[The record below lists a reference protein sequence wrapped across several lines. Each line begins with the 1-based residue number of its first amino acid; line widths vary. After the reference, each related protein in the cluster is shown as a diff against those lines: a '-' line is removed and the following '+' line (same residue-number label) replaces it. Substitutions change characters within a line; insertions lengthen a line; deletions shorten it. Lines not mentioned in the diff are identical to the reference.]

1 MIRNYISVAIRNLLK
16 HKFYSGLNILGL
28 SVGVTCF
35 LLIFLYVKHE
45 ISYDNFHSDIENIYR
60 LDFEGSLNGNDF
72 IGAVASPPAA
82 AALVNDFPEF
92 LEAIRF
98 REKGDL
104 LVKQKGETQ
113 TIKEDKGI
121 YVDGNFFNFF
131 SFNLIQGDPNTCL
144 VAPNLIVLS
153 ESAAL
158 KYFGNEN
165 PIGKV
170 LTIDN
175 DADFEVTGVF
185 EDFPSNSHF
194 DFDVLLSLE
203 TLDEARQGF
212 WLSFNFNTYFKVQPG
227 TDPAAIEAKF
237 PSIIEKYIGP
247 EVERFLGGTMDQ
259 FYEAGNKIGF
269 YLFPMKD
276 IHLYSAK
283 EGELGINGDIKY
295 IYIFSAIA
303 SFILLIACIN
313 FMNLATARS
322 SNRAKEVGIR
332 KTMGAYRPQLIKQ
345 FLAEAIVL
353 SLISF
358 VLAFGLASAFFSGF
372 NSLAG
377 KDLLYSDL
385 FGPNFVL
392 LMFVVMVVVG
402 LLAGSYP
409 AFYLSGFRPV
419 EVLKGKLNLGM
430 KGGGLRSVLVVFQF
444 TLSIIMIVGT
454 AVVFDQLD
462 YIQNKKLGFDKD
474 HVLMVQDPWVMKD
487 GLESFKNEV
496 LRNPKVKSGTISSFI
511 PASDSDNSTIFF
523 PGNSPDE
530 NNTYVVSNWRVD
542 YDYIETLG
550 MKLVAGRNFSK
561 DFQTDSLALIINE
574 TAANQF
580 GFTDAIGET
589 VSTYDGN
596 SPEDIWVQPYKVI
609 GVVEDFHA
617 TSMRDVIQP
626 LVIYLGQSR
635 GFISFKIQGD
645 DINGTIS
652 TIQSKWDEFAPGQPF
667 SYSFLDQKFDALYDN
682 EQQVGKIFGIF
693 SFLAIFIACLGLFGL
708 AAFTAE
714 QRTKEIGVRKVM
726 GASIS
731 GIMGLLSKESMKLMF
746 IAFVLAS
753 PLAYFA
759 MDSWLQDFAFRT
771 DIKVTTFLAAG
782 ILSFLVAWLT
792 MSYNTLRAARTN
804 PVNALRDE

>member
-1 MIRNYISVAIRNLLK
+1 MIRNYINVAIRNLVK
-16 HKFYSGLNILGL
+16 HKFYTGINILGL

-45 ISYDNFHSDIENIYR
+45 ISYDTFHQDIDNIYR

-92 LEAIRF
+92 LEAVRF
-98 REKGDL
+98 RERGSF
-104 LVKQKGETQ
+104 LVKQKGATQ
-113 TIKEDKGI
+113 TIKEESAI
-121 YVDGNFFNFF
+121 YVDDNFFNFF
-131 SFNLIQGDPNTCL
+131 SFNLIQGDANSCL
-144 VAPNLIVLS
+144 KAPNLVVLS
-153 ESAAL
+153 ESAAQ
-158 KYFGNEN
+158 KYFGDND
-165 PIGKV
+165 PVGQV
-170 LTIDN
+170 LTFDN
-175 DADFEVTGVF
+175 KDDFEVSGVY
-185 EDFPSNSHF
+185 EDFPDNSHIK
-194 DFDVLLSLE
+194 FDVLLSLE
-203 TLDEARQGF
+203 TLEESRQGF
-212 WLSFNFNTYFKVQPG
+212 WLSFNFPTYFKVQPG
-227 TDPAAIEAKF
+227 ADPAVIEAKF

-259 FYEAGNKIGF
+259 FYDAGNKIGF

-276 IHLYSAK
+276 IHLYSTK
-283 EGELGINGDIKY
+283 DGELGINGDIKY

-303 SFILLIACIN
+303 FFILLIACIN

-322 SNRAKEVGIR
+322 SGRAKEVGIR
-332 KTMGAYRPQLIKQ
+332 KVMGAYRPQLIKQ

-353 SLISF
+353 SIIAF
-358 VLAFGLASAFFSGF
+358 ILAFGLAAIFLSNF

-377 KDLLYSDL
+377 KNLFYSDL
-385 FGPNFVL
+385 FDPSFML
-392 LMFVVMVVVG
+392 LMLLIMTVVG

-409 AFYLSGFRPV
+409 AFYLSGFKPV

-454 AVVFDQLD
+454 AIVFDQLD

-474 HVLMVQDPWVMKD
+474 HVLMIQDPWVMKD
-487 GLESFKNEV
+487 DIEAFKNEV
-496 LRNPKVKSGTISSFI
+496 LRNPKIKNGTISSFI
-511 PASDSDNSTIFF
+511 PASESNNSTVFF
-523 PGNSPDE
+523 PGNSPDQ
-530 NNTYVVSNWRVD
+530 NNTYVVSNWRIDHD
-542 YDYIETLG
+542 YMETLG

-561 DFQTDSLALIINE
+561 DFPTDSLALVINE
-574 TAANQF
+574 TAARQF
-580 GFTDAIGET
+580 GFKDAVGET

-596 SPEDIWVQPYKVI
+596 SAEDIWVQPFKVI
-609 GVVEDFHA
+609 GVVEDFHFA
-617 TSMRDVIQP
+617 SMREVIRP
-626 LVIYLGQSR
+626 LVFYLGESQ
-635 GFISFKIQGD
+635 GYISFKIQGD
-645 DINGTIS
+645 DINETIS
-652 TIQSKWDEFAPGQPF
+652 IIQSKWDEFAPGQPF
-667 SYSFLDQKFDALYDN
+667 SYSFLDQKFDALYAN
-682 EQQVGKIFGIF
+682 EQQIGNIFGVF
-693 SFLAIFIACLGLFGL
+693 AFLAIFIACLGLFGL

-726 GASIS
+726 GASVT

-746 IAFVLAS
+746 IAFILAS

-771 DIKVTTFLAAG
+771 DIKVTTFITAG

-804 PVNALRDE
+804 PANALRDE